1 MMPGTVA
8 RTKRILVLGAQ
19 MPFMRGGAEMAM
31 DNLVAAL
38 TGAGHQ
44 AEQVRIP
51 VAWDRARL
59 FDAILAWRLVPLDA
73 DIVIATTFPSYFAK
87 HPHKVVWLAHQHR
100 PAYDLA
106 GSPWSDIGLD
116 DISLETQRLLAD
128 WDCRV
133 LEEAQC
139 LFTTSR
145 VVGDRL
151 LRFNG
156 LASTPVYHPPPLS
169 DVLHRG
175 PFENYVFAP
184 SRFAANKRLHLT
196 VEALAQMPS
205 HLHAVL
211 TGPGAL
217 EDELVSIATRL
228 RVRDRL
234 EITGF
239 IDDARMVDRFARALA
254 VLYLPYDEDYGYV
267 TLQAFLA
274 GKPVITSRDSGG
286 VLEWVEDGV
295 NGFVTDG
302 TPEAVADAVARL
314 DADRDLAR
322 RLGEAGRARAAT
334 LRWDTVIDQLIG
346 RNQRRIAGAA

>member
-8 RTKRILVLGAQ
+8 RTKRILVMGAQ
-19 MPFMRGGAEMAM
+19 MPFTRGGAEMAM

-38 TGAGHQ
+38 TAAGHE
-44 AEQVRIP
+44 AEQVKLP
-51 VAWDRARL
+51 VAWDRTRL
-59 FDAILAWRLVPLDA
+59 FEAVLAWRLVPLDA

-106 GSPWSDIGLD
+106 GSAWSDIGLD

-133 LEEAQC
+133 LEEAQR

-156 LASTPVYHPPPLS
+156 LASTPLYHPPPLS
-169 DVLHRG
+169 DVLRPG
-175 PFENYVFAP
+175 PFDNYVFAP

-196 VEALAQMPS
+196 VEALTHMPP
-205 HLHAVL
+205 HLRAVL

-217 EDELVSIATRL
+217 EDELVAVATRL
-228 RVRDRL
+228 RVRGRL

-239 IDDARMVDRFARALA
+239 IDDAQMVDRFARALA
-254 VLYLPYDEDYGYV
+254 VVYLPYDEDYGYV

-274 GKPVITSRDSGG
+274 GKPVITSTDSGG

-302 TPEAVADAVARL
+302 TPEAVADAIVRL
-314 DADRDLAR
+314 DSDRELAR
-322 RLGEAGRARAAT
+322 RLGEAGRVRASK
-334 LRWDTVIDQLIG
+334 LRWDTVVDQLIG
-346 RNQRRIAGAA
+346 RHPGRIAGAA